1 MQRNLL
7 LETIKA
13 ILSRHVAVWDGEVE
27 MVGIYK
33 RYTNRRPLIFLQAWP
48 VGSNI
53 TENPLRC

>member
-13 ILSRHVAVWDGEVE
+13 ILSRRVAVWDGEVE

-33 RYTNRRPLIFLQAWP
+33 RYTNRRPLIFLQARP